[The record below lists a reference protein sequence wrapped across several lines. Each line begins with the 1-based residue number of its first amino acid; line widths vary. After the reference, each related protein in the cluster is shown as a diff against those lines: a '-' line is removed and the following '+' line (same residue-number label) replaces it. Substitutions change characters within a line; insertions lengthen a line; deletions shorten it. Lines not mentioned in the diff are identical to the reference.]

1 MIKHVISLILVFI
14 TIFPSAAKAELVSV
28 TLNGSDFSPFSKGCL
43 NLQSDG
49 KGFCLLNA
57 ISNGE
62 FAIYNFEFRA
72 DAERIS
78 ASADIENPSGREIDV
93 YIYNYGERR
102 ETDLLS
108 KPELNDRWIRWETVL
123 VDDNWESRSPQFMTV
138 KTEGGAFDLLGP
150 HNIVR
155 LLFYADPGVPPQNE
169 VFIIKKVTL
178 AYETAFDFASIT
190 KSDTSKV
197 WRNGDRLYA
206 YGIGHPPSNV
216 TNQGQAR
223 AMAIR
228 AGTVDAQRNLLSHL
242 KSITSNETD
251 GHASISGR
259 LTGAVTEDTEYLDDG
274 SVRITLSIP
283 IKRIF
288 QRKPY

>member
-1 MIKHVISLILVFI
+1 MIRYLISLIFI
-14 TIFPSAAKAELVSV
+14 FVTAFPFPANAELIGV
-28 TLNGSDFSPFSKGCL
+28 TLNGADFSPFSKGCL
-43 NLQSDG
+43 ELQKDG
-49 KGFCLLNA
+49 KNFCLLTA

-62 FAIYNFEFRA
+62 YAIYNFEFRA

-93 YIYNYGERR
+93 YIYNYGDRR

-108 KPELNDRWIRWETVL
+108 KPELSDRWIRWETVL
-123 VDDNWESRSPQFMTV
+123 VDEHWESRSPQFMTA
-138 KTEGGAFDLLGP
+138 KTEGGAIDLLGP
-150 HNIVR
+150 YNIVR

-169 VFIIKKVTL
+169 VFIIKEVTL
-178 AYETAFDFASIT
+178 TYETAYDFASVT

-197 WRNGDRLYA
+197 WRDGDKLYA
-206 YGIGHPPSNV
+206 YGIGYPPSNV
-216 TNQGQAR
+216 SSQGQAR

-228 AGTVDAQRNLLSHL
+228 AGTVDAQRNLLFHI
-242 KSITSNETD
+242 KSITSSGTD
-251 GHASISGR
+251 GRVSISGR
-259 LTGAVTEDTEYLDDG
+259 LTGAVTEDTEYFDDG

-288 QRKPY
+288 Q